1 MDEIGDLTFEQ
12 AFAELEETV
21 RKLEAGG
28 LALEES
34 LALFERGQALAAHCN
49 VQLDEAELK
58 VRQLSVWSPISI
70 MSFPPVAWLSNG
82 GQDSAAENRNQV
94 PEKRNQGPNS

>member
-1 MDEIGDLTFEQ
+1 VSEIEKLTFEQ

-34 LALFERGQALAAHCN
+34 LTLFERGQALAAHCST
-49 VQLDEAELK
+49 QLDEAELK
-58 VRQLSVWSPISI
+58 VRQLTPEGV
-70 MSFPPVAWLSNG
+70 
-82 GQDSAAENRNQV
+82 V
-94 PEKRNQGPNS
+94 PFKLEE

>member
-1 MDEIGDLTFEQ
+1 MSDIEDLTFEQ

-28 LALEES
+28 LPLEES

-49 VQLDEAELK
+49 AQLDQAELK
-58 VRQLSVWSPISI
+58 IRQLSPEGI
-70 MSFPPVAWLSNG
+70 
-82 GQDSAAENRNQV
+82 V
-94 PEKRNQGPNS
+94 PFEPEG